1 MLATEPAERPQ
12 GRRLVA
18 ALRALTHAEARGAPE
33 AELRLLQ
40 EAVIAARLSEART
53 AAHAGAVLSP
63 TRLRQLARDQ
73 ELLRR
78 FPENRRGADGLDW
91 FDWPTT

>member
-1 MLATEPAERPQ
+1 MLAADSA
-12 GRRLVA
+12 GRRQGGRLAA
-18 ALRALTHAEARGAPE
+18 ALSALTQAETRGAPE

-53 AAHAGAVLSP
+53 AAHSGVVLPP
-63 TRLRQLARDQ
+63 TRLQQLERDL

-78 FPENRRGADGLDW
+78 FPEDRRGEEGLGW
-91 FDWPTT
+91 FDWPTA

>member
-1 MLATEPAERPQ
+1 MLSHDKRCRLPPANGEVNSCSPLNPPDDRKVA
-12 GRRLVA
+12 GRRL
-18 ALRALTHAEARGAPE
+18 R
-33 AELRLLQ
+33 
-40 EAVIAARLSEART
+40 AARLSEART
-53 AAHAGAVLSP
+53 AAHAGAVLPP
-63 TRLRQLARDQ
+63 TRLRQLERDL

>member
-1 MLATEPAERPQ
+1 MLAAEPAGRPPG
-12 GRRLVA
+12 GRLA
-18 ALRALTHAEARGAPE
+18 TALGALTQAEARGAPE

-53 AAHAGAVLSP
+53 AAHSGAVLPP
-63 TRLRQLARDQ
+63 TRLQQLERDL

-78 FPENRRGADGLDW
+78 FPEDRRGDDGLGW